1 MRIGLVAHSFYPEK
15 DGVAIHVYNLA
26 MQLASLGEDVHVF
39 TSGKGDAVEQMK
51 GFTVHRI
58 KSFRMP
64 IFSSLYVCPGLL
76 VELRKA
82 KLDVVH
88 AHGYGNL
95 FSPVAGLYCMLS
107 GKRMVL
113 TLHGYPDLQGPRR
126 MFLILYRA
134 LLAPLFLVPAKAIIS
149 VSELGKERI
158 AKETKTE
165 VTIIPNGVDLAK
177 FGCKNSY
184 MDSETIAY
192 VGRLDEDKG
201 VMRIASEVNA
211 KRKVLFAGKDEG
223 MREKLAA
230 ECKRRGISAEFT
242 EVSPDRVAEIYC
254 RSRMVLLPSRY
265 EGFPLTM
272 LEALASGRPFLS
284 TDVGEVKRVLSEL
297 MPRSWQYLIIG
308 GSIEESIINAE
319 SHAREIG
326 LDLAEIGKRIK
337 KYGWGEVAERT
348 LGIYKRLSGRV

>member
-1 MRIGLVAHSFYPEK
+1 MRIGLVAHSFYPER
-15 DGVAIHVYNLA
+15 DGVAMHVYNLA

-39 TSGKGDAVEQMK
+39 TSGKRSAAEKIGGV
-51 GFTVHRI
+51 TVHRI

-64 IFSSLYVCPGLL
+64 VFSSLYVCPGLL
-76 VELRKA
+76 AELRKA

-95 FSPVAGLYCMLS
+95 FSPIAGLYCMLS
-107 GKRMVL
+107 GKRMAL
-113 TLHGYPDLQGPRR
+113 TLHGYPDLHGPRR
-126 MFLILYRA
+126 IFLVLYRTF
-134 LLAPLFLVPAKAIIS
+134 LAPLFLVPAKAIIS
-149 VSELGKERI
+149 VSGLGKDRI

-165 VTIIPNGVDLAK
+165 VAIIPNGVDLAR
-177 FGCKNSY
+177 FGCKNDY
-184 MDSETIAY
+184 AKNETIAY

-201 VMRIASEVNA
+201 VMRIASEIGA

-223 MREKLAA
+223 MRERLAA
-230 ECKRRGISAEFT
+230 ECKRRGISAEFI
-242 EVSPDRVAEIYC
+242 EVPPDRVAGIYC
-254 RSRMVLLPSRY
+254 RSRLVLLPSRY

-272 LEALASGRPFLS
+272 LEALASRRPFLS

-308 GSIEESIINAE
+308 DSVEASIENAE

-326 LDLAEIGKRIK
+326 IDLAEIGKRIK
-337 KYGWGEVAERT
+337 NYGWDEVAKRT
-348 LGIYKRLSGRV
+348 LGVYKRLLG

>member
-26 MQLASLGEDVHVF
+26 TQLASLGEDVHVF
-39 TSGKGDAVEQMK
+39 TSGKGDATEKIK
-51 GFTVHRI
+51 GVTVHRI

-76 VELRKA
+76 FELRKA

-88 AHGYGNL
+88 AHGYGNF
-95 FSPVAGLYCMLS
+95 FSPIAGLYCMLS

-113 TLHGYPDLQGPRR
+113 TLHGYPDLQGPRKA
-126 MFLILYRA
+126 FLIMYRT
-134 LLAPLFLVPAKAIIS
+134 LLAPFFLVPAKAIIS
-149 VSELGKERI
+149 VSQIGKDRI

-165 VTIIPNGVDLAK
+165 VTIIPNGVDLAR
-177 FGCKNSY
+177 FGCKNDY
-184 MDSETIAY
+184 AKNETIAY
-192 VGRLDEDKG
+192 IGRLDEDKG
-201 VMRIASEVNA
+201 VMRIASEIGA

-223 MREKLAA
+223 MGGRLAA
-230 ECKRRGISAEFT
+230 ECKRRGISAEFL
-242 EVSPDRVAEIYC
+242 EVPPDRVAEIYC

-272 LEALASGRPFLS
+272 LEALASSRPFLS

-297 MPRSWQYLIIG
+297 MPRSWQYLIIT
-308 GSIEESIINAE
+308 GSVETSIANAE

-337 KYGWGEVAERT
+337 NYGWGEVAKST
-348 LGIYKRLSGRV
+348 LDAYKRLL